1 MDKEIA
7 QKKDPRAEWVKNQ
20 TGLGFFV
27 VKSNANFE
35 VCMTGSVSDQLD
47 IVIQLPKNRYIWIEL
62 TSPYD

>member
-1 MDKEIA
+1 MDKETA

-35 VCMTGSVSDQLD
+35 VRMIVGLSGQLD
-47 IVIQLPKNRYIWIEL
+47 IVIQLPK
-62 TSPYD
+62 TV